1 MPGTFKADRT
11 LLPSP
16 SDEESG
22 SFNQTLKMS
31 LKANN
36 MITQHLYQQF
46 VSKPGGPSVGFSR

>member
-1 MPGTFKADRT
+1 VPGTFEVDKT

-16 SDEESG
+16 SDEESE

-36 MITQHLYQQF
+36 MITQQLYQQF
-46 VSKPGGPSVGFSR
+46 LSKLEPP